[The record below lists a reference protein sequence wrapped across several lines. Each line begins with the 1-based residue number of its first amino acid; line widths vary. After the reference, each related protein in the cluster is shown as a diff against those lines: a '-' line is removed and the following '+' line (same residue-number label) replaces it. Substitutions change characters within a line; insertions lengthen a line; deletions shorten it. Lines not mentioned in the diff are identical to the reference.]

1 MTLRAK
7 LLSLVLFVG
16 IVPLLVYSLMALR
29 THEQALTRRL
39 LSEQGRTAEHGAALL
54 SQRLDAAEAGISL
67 FAQKVVQW
75 GELSPQEREGALW
88 LLYRQSDDIA
98 VALLLDET
106 GAVLHTAQRSADDT
120 SSDLASHPAAGPPLA
135 AALLGAAKGRGVRGA
150 YLVGEG
156 GPFAPMTFPVDG
168 RGRRWVVAAAVTVR
182 DACADARRAA
192 ESGVEVLLVSGG
204 TVLCGASPGAALH
217 PDLIAAAAAGRREA
231 RHSSADGETIA
242 ALASV
247 QGGTIVVRQP
257 AARAFAASRTL
268 RMQAALWISVG
279 LAIALMT
286 GWLISRD
293 IRSGIDRLVTGA
305 VELARGN
312 VSHRIPES
320 GRDELAHLARTF
332 NQMSGEIEK
341 RDSEIRG
348 WNRELQTRVD
358 QRTEDLR
365 IAHQQLLQ
373 HQKLVAV
380 ASLGAG
386 VAHEIN
392 GPLAGL
398 LGLTQVLRARLAKSG
413 DTSEA
418 QLVSSIEK
426 EAGRLR
432 EVVGDFVSVTQEFVG
447 PGFVRVPLEEVV
459 DAALASLA
467 SEIESAKIEV
477 VRSYEATRP
486 EVFASR
492 VELQEMFVQVAR
504 NARIAM
510 TGNSDRPRRL
520 EVEIATAEA
529 GQLVRATVRDNG
541 RGIPPENLSRVFD
554 PFFTTKQD
562 WSGEGL
568 GLTLAYRV
576 AQGHHGT
583 IRLESQ
589 PGVGTSAIITLPT
602 AGRGAHLA

>member
-16 IVPLLVYSLMALR
+16 VVPLLVYSLMALR
-29 THEQALTRRL
+29 THQQALTRRL
-39 LSEQGRTAEHGAALL
+39 LSEQSRTAEHGAALL
-54 SQRLDAAEAGISL
+54 AQRLDAAEAGIAL
-67 FAQKVVQW
+67 FAQGVVRW
-75 GELSPQEREGALW
+75 GELSSEEREGALW

-98 VALLLDET
+98 IAVLLDEK
-106 GAVLHTAQRSADDT
+106 GGILHAAQRSPQET
-120 SSDLASHPAAGPPLA
+120 SSDLASHPLADPALA
-135 AALLGAAKGRGVRGA
+135 AALLRALPPSGIRGA
-150 YLVGEG
+150 LLPGDG
-156 GPFAPMTFPVDG
+156 GPFAPMVFPVEG
-168 RGRRWVVAAAVTVR
+168 RGGAWKVAVAVSLR
-182 DACADARRAA
+182 EGCADAARAA
-192 ESGVEVLLVSGG
+192 ESGVEVLLVSDG
-204 TVLCGASPGAALH
+204 TILCGGARGAVL
-217 PDLIAAAAAGRREA
+217 PAELRAAATTGRREA
-231 RHSSADGETIA
+231 RHPSPEGETIA
-242 ALASV
+242 ALAPV
-247 QGGTIVVRQP
+247 TGGTIVVRQP

-268 RMQAALWISVG
+268 RMQAAIWIAVG
-279 LAIALMT
+279 LAIALVS
-286 GWLISRD
+286 GWLLSRD
-293 IRSGIDRLVTGA
+293 IRGGIDRLVAGA
-305 VELARGN
+305 VELAQGN
-312 VSHRIPES
+312 VSHRISEV

-358 QRTEDLR
+358 QRTEELR
-365 IAHQQLLQ
+365 IAHQQILQ

-413 DTSEA
+413 ETGAAE
-418 QLVSSIEK
+418 LVTAIEK
-426 EAGRLR
+426 DAVRLR
-432 EVVGDFVSVTQEFVG
+432 QVVLDFTSVTQEFVG
-447 PGFVRVPLEEVV
+447 PGFVRLTLQEVV
-459 DAALASLA
+459 DTALASL
-467 SEIESAKIEV
+467 STEMENTKIDV
-477 VRSYEATRP
+477 VRAYEEPRP

-492 VELQEMFVQVAR
+492 LELQEMFVQVAR

-510 TGNSDRPRRL
+510 AGNGERPRRL
-520 EVEIATAEA
+520 EITIATAEA
-529 GQLVRATVRDNG
+529 GQLVRATIRDSG
-541 RGIPPENLSRVFD
+541 RGIAPEHLSRVFD

-562 WSGEGL
+562 WTGEGL